1 MKNDTSEKIIAF
13 IEKNNQVTPKE
24 LVDYLGITKQAIF
37 RQLSKLIENQTIFKS
52 GKPPKVFY
60 FINKIKK
67 DKAFSINGASSK
79 SSADNITLERNI
91 IQEIENNYLII
102 TPSGEK
108 KEGLIGFTYWCE
120 KNNLPLE
127 KTADEYIQTLDK
139 YAKFKK
145 DNLIDGTQKI
155 KNTFSKSYLDHLF
168 YLDFYSLERF
178 GKTKLGQFLLYA
190 KQSQDKKLIQELST
204 TIKPRIDSIIL
215 ANKIDGVG
223 FIPSTVKREVQ
234 FMKELERILQLNL
247 RKISISKIKND
258 ISVPQK
264 TLNKLEDRIE
274 NADKTIIVKK
284 GQTFINILLIDDAV
298 GSGATLNQTAK
309 KIRTMEICSGKIIG
323 LAITGSFKGFD
334 VISEV

>member
-1 MKNDTSEKIIAF
+1 MKNDTSKKILAF

-24 LVDYLGITKQAIF
+24 LVDYLGITKQAVF
-37 RQLSKLIENQTIFKS
+37 RQLSKLIENKVIFKN
-52 GKPPKVFY
+52 GKPPRVFY
-60 FINKIKK
+60 FINIKK
-67 DKAFSINGASSK
+67 DKTLIIDGMSCK
-79 SSADNITLERNI
+79 TSADNIPLERNTT
-91 IQEIENNYLII
+91 QEIENNYLII

-127 KTADEYIQTLDK
+127 KTATEYIQTLKK

-145 DNLIDGTQKI
+145 NNLIDGTQKI

-178 GKTKLGQFLLYA
+178 GKTKLGQLLLYA

-204 TIKPRIDSIIL
+204 TIAPQINSIVL
-215 ANKIDGVG
+215 TNEIDGVG
-223 FIPSTVKREVQ
+223 FIPPTVKREVQ

-247 RKISISKIKND
+247 KRVSISKIKTD

-264 TLNKLEDRIE
+264 TLNKLDDRIE
-274 NADKTIIVKK
+274 NADKTIIVRK
-284 GQTFINILLIDDAV
+284 GQTFKNILLIDDAV

-309 KIRTMEICSGKIIG
+309 KIRTMDICSGKIIG